1 MKIDE
6 LLDKYFE
13 GETSCEEERE
23 LRRFF
28 TEEEV
33 PEHLQMYRPL
43 FAYLNREATSM
54 AEPTEEKSVT
64 TESAKE
70 VPAQRKPS
78 RLYRTFYA
86 VSGIAAG
93 LLLLFGVAKIIF
105 PLSGVPE
112 NYVVI
117 DGQRYTDEKLVE
129 AKALEALQNASFTDE
144 DLSNLLFQ
152 HQYYKIMKTSTLICI
167 RSLCLFFL
175 LICLPAFVHAQEGLQ
190 IADLFNKYG
199 EQKDVTRVE
208 LNGSIL
214 KSYRMTTYKSLV
226 FKNVSPYRR
235 EIQQAIV
242 HDKQDNAKKA
252 QEVMES
258 GVLRSAYYQ
267 LKEVERNGKKLNRY
281 LIFKIGKDSMGTLI
295 YIEGLLSEKEMMDML
310 YKSE

>member
-1 MKIDE
+1 
-6 LLDKYFE
+6 
-13 GETSCEEERE
+13 
-23 LRRFF
+23 
-28 TEEEV
+28 
-33 PEHLQMYRPL
+33 
-43 FAYLNREATSM
+43 
-54 AEPTEEKSVT
+54 
-64 TESAKE
+64 
-70 VPAQRKPS
+70 
-78 RLYRTFYA
+78 
-86 VSGIAAG
+86 
-93 LLLLFGVAKIIF
+93 
-105 PLSGVPE
+105 
-112 NYVVI
+112 
-117 DGQRYTDEKLVE
+117 
-129 AKALEALQNASFTDE
+129 
-144 DLSNLLFQ
+144 
-152 HQYYKIMKTSTLICI
+152 MKTSILICI

-175 LICLPAFVHAQEGLQ
+175 LICLPAFAHAQEGLQ

-242 HDKQDNAKKA
+242 HDNAKKA

>member
-1 MKIDE
+1 MQAASPTGTPERLLEIKDEIRLMHEIIDSLPNLQRTIMRMKDI
-6 LLDKYFE
+6 E
-13 GETSCEEERE
+13 GYE
-23 LRRFF
+23 
-28 TEEEV
+28 
-33 PEHLQMYRPL
+33 
-43 FAYLNREATSM
+43 
-54 AEPTEEKSVT
+54 
-64 TESAKE
+64 
-70 VPAQRKPS
+70 
-78 RLYRTFYA
+78 
-86 VSGIAAG
+86 
-93 LLLLFGVAKIIF
+93 
-105 PLSGVPE
+105 
-112 NYVVI
+112 
-117 DGQRYTDEKLVE
+117 TDE
-129 AKALEALQNASFTDE
+129 
-144 DLSNLLFQ
+144 
-152 HQYYKIMKTSTLICI
+152 
-167 RSLCLFFL
+167 
-175 LICLPAFVHAQEGLQ
+175 
-190 IADLFNKYG
+190 IADLFSKYG

-281 LIFKIGKDSMGTLI
+281 IIFKIGKDSMGTLI